1 MHAVL
6 TLKDLNLSYSTTTS
20 EQFASTEVK
29 VDESNVFINNLKLD
43 VNKLKQK
50 YYNYLPDSMR

>member
-1 MHAVL
+1 MKPEQQTPEPMHAVL

-20 EQFASTEVK
+20 EQCNVE
-29 VDESNVFINNLKLD
+29 ESNVFISNLKLD

-50 YYNYLPDSMR
+50 YYN